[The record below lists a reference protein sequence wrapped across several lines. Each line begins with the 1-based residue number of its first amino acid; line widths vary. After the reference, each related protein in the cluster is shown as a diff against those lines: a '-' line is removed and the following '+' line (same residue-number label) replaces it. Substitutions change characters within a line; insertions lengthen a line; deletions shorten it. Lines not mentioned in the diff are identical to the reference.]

1 MDPFVQAAHATDNS
15 HKVLTYFTTRELSN
29 HAHEL
34 FAFHALDGE
43 IIKQEPHP
51 GKPGAQWLQEASPYI
66 PCVISRSNFP
76 FARST
81 WLRTSLQLGRR
92 ALPSSTA
99 TSIKL
104 SQTTGLP
111 AWQTGMWPVWNG
123 WSRAAPQLSTVC
135 TGTGLDTTA

>member
-51 GKPGAQWLQEASPYI
+51 GKPGAQWLQEVSPYI
-66 PCVISRSNFP
+66 PCAISRSNFL
-76 FARST
+76 FAAQHLLLELETQGIDGIASRCLGM
-81 WLRTSLQLGRR
+81 LRWTPACKSGIAMCGLERIPHSPTRRNESHKLR
-92 ALPSSTA
+92 ALINRS
-99 TSIKL
+99 K
-104 SQTTGLP
+104 
-111 AWQTGMWPVWNG
+111 
-123 WSRAAPQLSTVC
+123 
-135 TGTGLDTTA
+135 